1 MIISHEEFQKARRI
15 SRAIQE
21 YLEQT
26 GLHGIRSTDVY
37 PLLARKG
44 LIQKDRH
51 NGAHFRKYLIRLHKR
66 GMLNLIPQCQ
76 GSKNK
81 SKFYE
86 WRFYSIPNSK
96 VKSNIKSINADSP
109 IVPEI
114 TEAEIDELILKS
126 KSQIDKLPK
135 IEESILP
142 PRAIE
147 IRKTYPRAYE
157 KWTER
162 EFDIMI
168 RAFIKFKNIDKVAE
182 LLRRQPSVVKKTI
195 KLKLRK
201 G

>member
-21 YLEQT
+21 YLDQT

-51 NGAHFRKYLIRLHKR
+51 NGVHFRNYLKRLHKR

-86 WRFYSIPNSK
+86 WRFYSVPDNKI
-96 VKSNIKSINADSP
+96 KSNNKSINANNP

-114 TEAEIDELILKS
+114 TQSEIDELILKS
-126 KSQIDKLPK
+126 KSHIDKLPK
-135 IEESILP
+135 IDASILP
-142 PRAIE
+142 PQAIE
-147 IRKTYPRAYE
+147 TRKTYPRAYE

-162 EFDIMI
+162 EFDILI
-168 RAFIKFKNIDKVAE
+168 RAFIKFKNSDKVAE

-195 KLKLRK
+195 KLRLRQ